1 MKTKLSIIV
10 PVYNVERYIKEC
22 MESLLSQTCSD
33 FETLFVDDCSQDA
46 SVYVVEQFLID
57 HPNFNGRIIHHGKNG
72 GLSAARNTGLK
83 AATGEYILFLDSDD
97 ELSSDCIDKLT
108 APLNER
114 TYDVVVGGVREQY
127 ADGTG
132 NETEMITG
140 PVLNPMKSYADGAWY
155 VMAWNKLCNRKF
167 LLDNELYFEEGL
179 LHEDVVWSFKLAS
192 VCQSMYIE
200 NSPTYYYKIRNASIM
215 TSMSVEKDTSIYVNA
230 FSKIKE
236 YIDEKGLNYN
246 SDVYRVVEGKKSGIL
261 YSLLQVH
268 QEEVFDKY
276 YKLFHRI
283 ATVSPMKAYKNKT
296 IGIGYLLRD
305 INYCMPVAIGA
316 FYKKMFY
323 HIAYQLRGKK
333 IEGAVWK

>member
-1 MKTKLSIIV
+1 MKTKVSVIV
-10 PVYNVERYIKEC
+10 PVYNVERYIREC
-22 MESLLSQTCSD
+22 LESLLHQTSSG
-33 FETLFVDDCSQDA
+33 FETLFVDDCGQDA
-46 SVYVVEQFLID
+46 SVFLIEQFLND
-57 HPNFNGRIIHHGKNG
+57 HPEFNGRIIHHAKNR

-83 AATGEYILFLDSDD
+83 AAAGEYVLFLDSDD
-97 ELSSDCIDKLT
+97 ELSLDCIEKLT
-108 APLNER
+108 VPLNEH

-127 ADGTG
+127 TDGTG
-132 NETEMITG
+132 NEMMMKSG
-140 PVLNPMKSYADGAWY
+140 PVANPLKSYADGAWY

-179 LHEDVVWSFKLAS
+179 LHEDVVWSFKLATI
-192 VCQSMYIE
+192 CQSMYIV
-200 NSPTYYYKIRNASIM
+200 NTPTYYYKIRSASIM
-215 TSMSVEKDTSIYVNA
+215 TSMSIEKDTDIYFKA
-230 FSKIKE
+230 FTKIKE

-268 QEEVFDKY
+268 QEDVFNKY

-283 ATVSPMKAYKNKT
+283 STASPLKAYKNKT

-305 INYCMPVAIGA
+305 LNYCMPAAMGA

-323 HIAYQLRGKK
+323 HFAYRMRGKK